1 MTTSRRHL
9 TGWVFLSPELHF
21 IGHRIFRLRN
31 SLHLL
36 SLQWHQYWGR
46 LISWVPICQT
56 SGIMLLYVVIVCKCT
71 SEYLR
76 APGFQDLQIPGFKVL
91 RVPGFESPPG
101 SWVRESSG
109 FLGSQVLQVP
119 GFSSPPGSWVLES
132 SRFLG
137 SISVICYL
145 LSIICYLLSVICY
158 CYFSVQCH
166 CHRLTKKLTLVKIF
180 QKVCLHVAP
189 ARSEVFV
196 GNPSGHLSSFASR
209 TSRSSNRH
217 PVLVVSEEACHRLYW
232 NRREQK

>member
-1 MTTSRRHL
+1 MS
-9 TGWVFLSPELHF
+9 
-21 IGHRIFRLRN
+21 
-31 SLHLL
+31 
-36 SLQWHQYWGR
+36 
-46 LISWVPICQT
+46 
-56 SGIMLLYVVIVCKCT
+56 LYVVIVCKCT

-119 GFSSPPGSWVLES
+119 GFSSPPDSWVRRPPGSWVQ
-132 SRFLG
+132 FL
-137 SISVICYL
+137 SSVICYL
-145 LSIICYLLSVICY
+145 LSVI
-158 CYFSVQCH
+158 FPVQCH
-166 CHRLTKKLTLVKIF
+166 CHRLTKKKLTSVEIF
-180 QKVCLHVAP
+180 QKVRLHVAS